1 MAKPAK
7 VKKDQGASAPAKR
20 NGKAAPKGKVKEA
33 GAKGKVKEAP
43 ARGKGKEAAAKGKG
57 RKEEAKGLKGRL
69 SRAQAAK
76 PAKGKG
82 AKEKKGA
89 VQFLREVRVELSKV
103 TWPTREELIQST
115 IVVLIAVAISGVFIA
130 ILDAIFSRLVSL
142 IS

>member
-7 VKKDQGASAPAKR
+7 VKKDQDSAAPARKR
-20 NGKAAPKGKVKEA
+20 NGKAAPKGRVKEA
-33 GAKGKVKEAP
+33 AAKGKVKEA
-43 ARGKGKEAAAKGKG
+43 AAKG
-57 RKEEAKGLKGRL
+57 RKEEAKGIKGRL
-69 SRAQAAK
+69 ARTQAAK

-115 IVVLIAVAISGVFIA
+115 IVVLVAVAISGVFIA